1 MGRNGPRTAALKL
14 NEAQSSEGKPNDG
27 LREKSGTA
35 ATAPP
40 LVAQEAVLFF
50 LLIIGGGFA

>member
-1 MGRNGPRTAALKL
+1 MAALKL
-14 NEAQSSEGKPNDG
+14 NEAQSSEGKSNDG

>member
-1 MGRNGPRTAALKL
+1 MAALKL

-35 ATAPP
+35 ALSPP
-40 LVAQEAVLFF
+40 LVAQEAVFFF
-50 LLIIGGGFA
+50 LLIIRRGFA